1 VTVAGIGPE
10 GPLLARAH
18 GRPAQPALLRSIN
31 DRGALDL
38 FLEHGRLSRTDIAR
52 MTGVSKPT
60 ASQVLARLEQ
70 ARLVVPAAVT
80 GGHPGRGAQ
89 LYQLDRTAAYA
100 AAVDVAPRRI
110 HVQVA
115 DITGAVV
122 GEHLLTGASR
132 ASGSGPAR
140 ALAALDSALDAAGLS
155 RGDLD
160 CVVLGAPGS
169 YDADADRLK
178 YARHVPGWQTVGLVA
193 VLQQQVGTT
202 VLVENDVNLAAVAER
217 RLGAARETSDFFLLW
232 VDDGIGGALVI
243 DDRLHRGFSG
253 GAGEVAFLPLPR
265 AEVVRK
271 PVRGNTGAF
280 QSWVGPDQVVALAAA
295 HGLSGRSQ
303 VEVVAAAAA
312 QDGAAPR
319 RFLSEL
325 AARYALGLSA
335 VIAVVDPSAV
345 ILTGAVPTA
354 GGELLRGLISAEL
367 DKIAIATPPVRLSTV
382 AGNPVL
388 TGALVAALDHARDS
402 AYAAS

>member
-1 VTVAGIGPE
+1 MAGIGPE
-10 GPLLARAH
+10 GPLLTRAH
-18 GRPAQPALLRSIN
+18 VGPAQPALLRSIN

-70 ARLVVPAAVT
+70 ARLVLPAALT

-89 LYQLDRTAAYA
+89 LYELDRTAAYA

-110 HVQVA
+110 QVQVA

-132 ASGSGPAR
+132 ASGSGPPR
-140 ALAALDSALDAAGLS
+140 ALSALDAALDAAGLT

-169 YDADADRLK
+169 YDAEADRLK
-178 YARHVPGWQTVGLVA
+178 YARHVPGWQTAGLVA
-193 VLQQQVGTT
+193 GLQQQVGTT

-232 VDDGIGGALVI
+232 IDDGIGGALVI

-280 QSWVGPDQVVALAAA
+280 QSWVGPDQVVALAAE
-295 HGLSGRSQ
+295 HGLPARSQ
-303 VEVVAAAAA
+303 SEAVSAACEAPVGAAA
-312 QDGAAPR
+312 Q
-319 RFLSEL
+319 RFLGEL

-354 GGELLRGLISAEL
+354 GGEALRSRISAEL
-367 DKIAIATPPVRLSTV
+367 DKIAIATPPVLLSTV
-382 AGNPVL
+382 PGNPVL

-402 AYAAS
+402 AFAAS